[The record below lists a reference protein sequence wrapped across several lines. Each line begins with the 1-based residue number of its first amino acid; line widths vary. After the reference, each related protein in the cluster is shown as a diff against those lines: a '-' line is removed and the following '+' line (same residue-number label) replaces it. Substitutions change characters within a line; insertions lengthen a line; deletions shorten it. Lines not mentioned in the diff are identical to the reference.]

1 MLQDANSFDESELL
15 RWIKNSIKTNSNIFS
30 HGYQG
35 HVFLYQAEDGKQLII
50 KAPTGWWLNR
60 FIRRMMLRNEYKV
73 YSRIS
78 HIEGI
83 PRCLSFLDGS
93 YLVLEFID
101 GIPVRRAEISDRG
114 FFFEA
119 FLNLV
124 KQLHNAGVAHT
135 DLKKKD
141 NILVVQG
148 RKPYVIDFGAAVVK
162 KQGFAPINSYLY
174 NIARKF
180 DFNAWVKLKYDGK
193 FEDVSEEDSR
203 YYNRTVI
210 EKVSRWIKGRYL
222 VVKKA
227 LTGERRISR

>member
-1 MLQDANSFDESELL
+1 MSKDANSFDEGELL
-15 RWIKNSIKTNSNIFS
+15 PWIKHSIKTNSDIFS

-35 HVFLYQAEDGKQLII
+35 YVFLYKGEGGKQLII

-60 FIRRMMLRNEYKV
+60 FIRRMMLRNEYKA
-73 YSRIS
+73 YSRLS

-83 PRCLSFLDGS
+83 PRCLGFLDGS

-162 KQGFAPINSYLY
+162 KQGFAPIIIIYTILQGNSILMPG
-174 NIARKF
+174 
-180 DFNAWVKLKYDGK
+180 L
-193 FEDVSEEDSR
+193 S
-203 YYNRTVI
+203 
-210 EKVSRWIKGRYL
+210 
-222 VVKKA
+222 
-227 LTGERRISR
+227 